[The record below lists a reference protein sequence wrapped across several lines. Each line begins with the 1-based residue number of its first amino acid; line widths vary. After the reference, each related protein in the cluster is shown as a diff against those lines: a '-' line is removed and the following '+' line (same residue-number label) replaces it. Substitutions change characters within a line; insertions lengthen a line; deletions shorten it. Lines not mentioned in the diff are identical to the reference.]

1 MTCDLKFV
9 CVRAEEHYIFR
20 MPDLHWI
27 LVLLDAC
34 LPKAWT
40 PPKCCVSH
48 WWLVPRLGKSELY
61 TSKVEHVLWNELF
74 LATAFPEVCR
84 CDAVD
89 APKAFKREWER
100 ECLLQDYKTS
110 SLYLV
115 TYLQQFDQ
123 NNLLIGLVVL
133 IVIHWHDVPSHF
145 FEAVLDCWL
154 DGCGIDAVGVR
165 RWIRVKTYYP
175 YIYLIDIRRASICWR
190 VLKCLQKWFDLFGC
204 FENCAA
210 WLNPTYTR
218 TQRFG
223 CRNQSVCT
231 CNARPESNSRFA
243 RARLALAAHRDWILW
258 RKDVWRIWK
267 QAAWDFS
274 LCSCCSPESRTNT
287 DCCCTYRTWRLTL
300 FSVVLGMNL
309 CVFKLRCQFP
319 AWFEDSFAWLL
330 PITTK
335 VTMRLRNRLV

>member
-1 MTCDLKFV
+1 MHQSIQKRERERV
-9 CVRAEEHYIFR
+9 
-20 MPDLHWI
+20 
-27 LVLLDAC
+27 
-34 LPKAWT
+34 
-40 PPKCCVSH
+40 
-48 WWLVPRLGKSELY
+48 
-61 TSKVEHVLWNELF
+61 
-74 LATAFPEVCR
+74 LATRHQIFIWWPICNNST
-84 CDAVD
+84 
-89 APKAFKREWER
+89 KII
-100 ECLLQDYKTS
+100 CLSGWWCWLWYTDMMC
-110 SLYLV
+110 
-115 TYLQQFDQ
+115 
-123 NNLLIGLVVL
+123 
-133 IVIHWHDVPSHF
+133 PSHF

-204 FENCAA
+204 FENCVA

-223 CRNQSVCT
+223 CKNQSVCP

-258 RKDVWRIWK
+258 RKDVWRLTDLE
-267 QAAWDFS
+267 AAWDFS
-274 LCSCCSPESRTNT
+274 LCSCCSPESWTNT
-287 DCCCTYRTWRLTL
+287 DCCCTYRTCVASAVVVFNWNRRLTL

-319 AWFEDSFAWLL
+319 AWFEDS
-330 PITTK
+330 
-335 VTMRLRNRLV
+335 